1 MENSYLR
8 RPIPLAVSVLLALV
22 IYSPL
27 LMMQLPLTSSYDAN
41 FHVFFASHYAQHWFN
56 PWNEKWYA
64 GFSQTTYPPLG
75 HQWIALLS
83 YVVGLR
89 YGLMLVQLCAVL
101 LVPVGVY
108 RFARIWVSE
117 RAASY
122 AAFLSVFVGAMAFLV
137 FAAGQLSTTLSAP
150 IYLLA
155 MPYFY
160 YWSRSADWKALLK
173 GVVLIMAAA
182 SVHHVTLIFGSLLLA
197 LPVLWLACIDRERS
211 SIAAVFSRSV
221 VFGAL
226 TGIGVATVLLPY
238 WLSILKHPI
247 EQIPIPHGS
256 RTNLLLNPAFL
267 MNYFLVPYGAIL
279 LALPFVLWVGSRHRR
294 LRPLLL
300 GFWAAFILGLGGT
313 TPLPKLIL
321 RRAFEVLTFERF
333 TLLAAFLVLPLIGL
347 VAERA
352 VERLRWKAV
361 GVFAVCAVATITLPF
376 IWMVYSPFHATGALN
391 VEPVLNFLNHDGH
404 DRYRYITLGFGNSV
418 PKISTYTDATSVDGE
433 YNSARLLPELTHY
446 GSAQLSNSKF
456 FGTAGMESLRAM
468 LMHANHYGLK
478 FIFVHDPYYEPL
490 LAFAGWRKIE
500 TYDSGSIGVW
510 SKDDVPPAR
519 PIVSD
524 AIPPHWQGL
533 MWGTLPMAS
542 SFLAILLLVFLRD
555 HHESSSPLVEV
566 HEPAEEPEYAPEVRL

>member
-1 MENSYLR
+1 
-8 RPIPLAVSVLLALV
+8 
-22 IYSPL
+22 
-27 LMMQLPLTSSYDAN
+27 
-41 FHVFFASHYAQHWFN
+41 
-56 PWNEKWYA
+56 
-64 GFSQTTYPPLG
+64 
-75 HQWIALLS
+75 
-83 YVVGLR
+83 
-89 YGLMLVQLCAVL
+89 
-101 LVPVGVY
+101 
-108 RFARIWVSE
+108 
-117 RAASY
+117 
-122 AAFLSVFVGAMAFLV
+122 MA
-137 FAAGQLSTTLSAP
+137 
-150 IYLLA
+150 
-155 MPYFY
+155 
-160 YWSRSADWKALLK
+160 
-173 GVVLIMAAA
+173 
-182 SVHHVTLIFGSLLLA
+182 
-197 LPVLWLACIDRERS
+197 
-211 SIAAVFSRSV
+211 
-221 VFGAL
+221 
-226 TGIGVATVLLPY
+226 
-238 WLSILKHPI
+238 ILKHPI

-333 TLLAAFLVLPLIGL
+333 TLLAAFLVLPLLGL

-361 GVFAVCAVATITLPF
+361 GVFAVGAVMTITMPF

-391 VEPVLNFLNHDGH
+391 VDSVLNFLNHDGH

-446 GSAQLSNSKF
+446 GSAQLTNSKF

-478 FIFVHDPYYEPL
+478 YIFVHDPYYEPL

-510 SKDDVPPAR
+510 SKDDVPPAQTDCFGR
-519 PIVSD
+519 DSLPLAGPDVGNASRWPAASWRSCCWCSYRD
-524 AIPPHWQGL
+524 A
-533 MWGTLPMAS
+533 S
-542 SFLAILLLVFLRD
+542 RK
-555 HHESSSPLVEV
+555 SSPLVELPNRRKQLCTLARCA
-566 HEPAEEPEYAPEVRL
+566 HEPPSGFWHSGYHDGLGGAGLDAVWRRGTAPAAGGANSGGGGAPVADRPRIMIGTRRTRGWQMPPTSTKVR